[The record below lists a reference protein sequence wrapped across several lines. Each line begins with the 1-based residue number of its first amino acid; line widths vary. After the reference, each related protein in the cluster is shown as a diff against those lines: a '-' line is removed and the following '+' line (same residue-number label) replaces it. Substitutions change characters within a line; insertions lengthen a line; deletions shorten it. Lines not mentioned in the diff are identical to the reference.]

1 MDELEKQRI
10 FFPKAYF
17 SLNRETEFGES
28 QTERDSQP
36 ARDSLRESQ
45 KRRRIGSGPNSN
57 LDSLSLTPT
66 LSANVQVQAAF
77 HEDPNRSLPSPPD
90 HYRYTSS
97 RNASSLGVSQQET
110 RDQRL
115 LLANLDQQCAIDGRQ
130 TAYSLPQIAE
140 DESHPCH
147 LNLTGPPDFADV
159 EALSYSLPSFNA
171 ISEIPFLPLSEFSAP
186 QETVVFPSP
195 SLDYSIPSFSQMTVS
210 LLHVT
215 TQTQEFK
222 ISINPLHSIE
232 SSFASG
238 IFAS

>member
-77 HEDPNRSLPSPPD
+77 HEDPNRSLPSPPGEP
-90 HYRYTSS
+90 S
-97 RNASSLGVSQQET
+97 RN
-110 RDQRL
+110 
-115 LLANLDQQCAIDGRQ
+115 
-130 TAYSLPQIAE
+130 
-140 DESHPCH
+140 
-147 LNLTGPPDFADV
+147 
-159 EALSYSLPSFNA
+159 
-171 ISEIPFLPLSEFSAP
+171 EIP
-186 QETVVFPSP
+186 
-195 SLDYSIPSFSQMTVS
+195 
-210 LLHVT
+210 
-215 TQTQEFK
+215 
-222 ISINPLHSIE
+222 
-232 SSFASG
+232 
-238 IFAS
+238 